1 MWRTP
6 LLARSVSVVSKSEA
20 KAIDKKQVQDLGQ
33 DSPGP
38 SAALVGFLLLA
49 IAVGTVTLVLAN
61 TAGI

>member
-1 MWRTP
+1 MSNTEAEAVDED
-6 LLARSVSVVSKSEA
+6 LAATS
-20 KAIDKKQVQDLGQ
+20 
-33 DSPGP
+33 GP